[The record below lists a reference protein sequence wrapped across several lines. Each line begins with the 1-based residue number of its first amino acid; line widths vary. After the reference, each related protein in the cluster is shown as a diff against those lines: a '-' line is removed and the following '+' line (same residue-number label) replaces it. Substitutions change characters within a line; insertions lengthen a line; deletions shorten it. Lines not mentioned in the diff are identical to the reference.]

1 MDGEPALRKED
12 EVLRAKA
19 SRAWRAPFS
28 EPLDLAAEK
37 ADLLSTLIA
46 SAGDV
51 VREAAERGRVGQ
63 VFFNCGRVVN
73 GGADRAERLELL
85 DDIR

>member
-1 MDGEPALRKED
+1 MDGEPSLRKED

-19 SRAWRAPFS
+19 SRARRAPFS
-28 EPLDLAAEK
+28 KPLDFAADK

-51 VREAAERGRVGQ
+51 VREAAERVRVGQ
-63 VFFNCGRVVN
+63 VLFNCGRVVN
-73 GGADRAERLELL
+73 GGADRARKVA
-85 DDIR
+85 RARAR